1 MSARRGL
8 IIGVTGGIGSGKT
21 ATTDEFSRLG
31 VVVVDADQVSRDV
44 VNPGT
49 EALAR
54 IAQRFGSEILTDDG
68 QLQRRLLRDIIFS
81 NADEKQW
88 LESVLHPLIR
98 EEIIR
103 RLQQSRS
110 AYTILVSP
118 LLLETSQH
126 KLCDRVLLVDA
137 PESLQLLRTRQR
149 DQTSDAAVK
158 AIMDQQMG
166 REQRL
171 AMADDVIVN
180 DAGLTKLHE
189 AVRALHRKYLTLAAG
204 GSASRAD
211 GASTTEQGER

>member
-1 MSARRGL
+1 MNAQTGL
-8 IIGVTGGIGSGKT
+8 IVGVTGGIGSGKT

-44 VNPGT
+44 VDPGT
-49 EALAR
+49 EALAQ
-54 IAQRFGSEILTDDG
+54 ITQRFGSGILTDDG

-81 NADEKQW
+81 DPAEKQW

-137 PESLQLLRTRQR
+137 PESLQLRRTRER
-149 DQTSDAAVK
+149 DQTSDTAVQ
-158 AIMDQQMG
+158 AIMDQQMT

-180 DAGLTKLHE
+180 DAGLTELHE
-189 AVRALHRKYLTLAAG
+189 AARAMHQKYLALASS
-204 GSASRAD
+204 GSA
-211 GASTTEQGER
+211 E